1 MSLKAW
7 LVQFKA
13 QHEKARA
20 GTLSGDGMYAYRSG
34 RDELARALLGAQVA
48 ALKSGETPRQALR
61 VARALQADLEWSVS
75 KVRAVT
81 QDISVGGFSALLA
94 KAPPTDED
102 VRVQFRLPES
112 EVLDARARVVGAII
126 QPAAVRVAFAFTG
139 LGPAEKDKME
149 FLVFDTVLQQI
160 KL

>member
-1 MSLKAW
+1 MSLKDW

-13 QHEKARA
+13 QHEQARA
-20 GTLSGDGMYAYRSG
+20 GTLSGDGLAAYRAG

-81 QDISVGGFSALLA
+81 QDLSAGGFSALLA
-94 KAPPTDED
+94 KAPPNDED
-102 VRVQFRLPES
+102 VRVQLRLPGS
-112 EVLDARARVVGAII
+112 EVLDARARVVGAIV
-126 QPAAVRVAFAFTG
+126 QPAVVRVAFAFAG
-139 LGPAEKDKME
+139 MGPAEKDRME

-160 KL
+160 KV

>member
-1 MSLKAW
+1 MSLKDW

-13 QHEKARA
+13 QHEQARA
-20 GTLSGDGMYAYRSG
+20 GTLSGEGLAVYRAG

-48 ALKSGETPRQALR
+48 SLKSGEMPRQALR
-61 VARALQADLEWSVS
+61 VARALQADIEWSVS

-81 QDISVGGFSALLA
+81 QDLSAGGFSALLA
-94 KAPPTDED
+94 KAPPNDED
-102 VRVQFRLPES
+102 VRVQLRLPGS
-112 EVLDARARVVGAII
+112 EMLSAKARVVGAIV

-139 LGPAEKDKME
+139 MGPAERDRME

-160 KL
+160 KI

>member
-1 MSLKAW
+1 MSLKDW

-13 QHEKARA
+13 QHEQARA
-20 GTLSGDGMYAYRSG
+20 GTLSGEGLAVYRAG

-48 ALKSGETPRQALR
+48 SLKSGEMPRQALR
-61 VARALQADLEWSVS
+61 VARALQADIEWSVS

-81 QDISVGGFSALLA
+81 QDLSAGGFSALLA
-94 KAPPTDED
+94 KAPPNDED
-102 VRVQFRLPES
+102 VRVQLRLPGS
-112 EVLDARARVVGAII
+112 EMLSAKARVVGSIV

-139 LGPAEKDKME
+139 MGPAERDRME

-160 KL
+160 KV